1 MKYFISEIEYDL
13 EDAFGEVEEDE
24 IDLPDTLVVEC
35 DDEDEVAD
43 AISDETGFCVLSFVI
58 DRVKE

>member
-1 MKYFISEIEYDL
+1 MKYFVSDIEYDL
-13 EDAFGEVEEDE
+13 EDAFDEVDEEE
-24 IDLPDTLVVEC
+24 LDLPDTLVVEC

-58 DRVKE
+58 DGVED